1 MNTNEFIKLELLK
14 RRHGLLN
21 EQKLIYDIQG
31 YSLKCDY
38 NIRKLLQNNYFT
50 FDIKIFDHV
59 SKFWKEH
66 NFMKASEKNL
76 AISKI

>member
-21 EQKLIYDIQG
+21 EPKLIYGIQK

-38 NIRKLLQNNYFT
+38 DIRKILEKNYFT

-66 NFMKASEKNL
+66 NFMKASGK
-76 AISKI
+76 KI

>member
-1 MNTNEFIKLELLK
+1 MWEIKKSGDDNIFDMNTNEFIKLELLK

-38 NIRKLLQNNYFT
+38 NIRKLLQNN
-50 FDIKIFDHV
+50 
-59 SKFWKEH
+59 
-66 NFMKASEKNL
+66 
-76 AISKI
+76 